1 MLQIDAP
8 GPRAFAEM
16 AIDAWQLA
24 DPITAQIHNQ
34 PVMVQAHRDLVA
46 NQRRRHRVNHL
57 PYLGRAGAPH
67 PGTEQLVVGKTK
79 GLQGPQ
85 LFELLLIPPLPG
97 DIEGTEYLG
106 EQLAVF
112 GNVFKITAAAQK
124 QLLLEPT
131 FDMTV
136 GTFHDPVLM
145 GYSPVVTA
153 GGKAVVA
160 AKGLVAGGDI
170 KGIAA
175 VTVAVG
181 SG

>member
-1 MLQIDAP
+1 ML
-8 GPRAFAEM
+8 
-16 AIDAWQLA
+16 
-24 DPITAQIHNQ
+24 
-34 PVMVQAHRDLVA
+34 
-46 NQRRRHRVNHL
+46 
-57 PYLGRAGAPH
+57 
-67 PGTEQLVVGKTK
+67 
-79 GLQGPQ
+79 
-85 LFELLLIPPLPG
+85 ELLLVPPLPG
-97 DIEGTEYLG
+97 GIEGTEYLG

-153 GGKAVVA
+153 GGKAAVA

-170 KGIAA
+170 KGMPPVAGRRFDCVSEAILLWGRLVCVCVCGGFGPCTVECLPLAYAA
-175 VTVAVG
+175 PYPPLVAVL
-181 SG
+181 SIVR